1 MTSNYFR
8 VIVFLGSLGVGASY
22 AQDIDYLTLE
32 KVTVSKI
39 QVDVLNQE
47 ISQKVIEKHFD
58 RQQTLQLPGMPTD
71 DGQGKVDKVGKVI
84 SVGREL
90 VALGEDIYRLVQKGK
105 PVNKT
110 NYAPI
115 SVVPKTDGGYA
126 DILDT
131 EGWRM
136 PTKATYQITYE
147 NLYGMEVVKFR
158 YSIIFSY
165 GGSYNGKGAYLTAAQ
180 IVPESVETLFGYT
193 FGATMKLG
201 GIQNHGTKENPVA
214 GAILAMEHT
223 VETVIKASLQT
234 SSYHI
239 TGRGGF
245 KEI

>member
-1 MTSNYFR
+1 MTSSY
-8 VIVFLGSLGVGASY
+8 LGILVLLGAFGCGASF
-22 AQDIDYLTLE
+22 AQDIDYLTLD
-32 KVTVSKI
+32 KVTISKV

-47 ISQKVIEKHFD
+47 ISEKLLEKHFE
-58 RQQTLQLPGMPTD
+58 RQETMQLPGMPTD
-71 DGQGKVDKVGKVI
+71 DGLGRVDKAGKVI

-110 NYAPI
+110 DYAPI
-115 SVVPKTDGGYA
+115 SVIPKTSSGYA

-136 PTKATYQITYE
+136 PTKVTYSIVYE

-180 IVPESVETLFGYT
+180 IIPESVETLFGYS
-193 FGATMKLG
+193 FGASMKLG
-201 GIQNHGTKENPVA
+201 GIQNHGTKDNPVA
-214 GAILAMEHT
+214 GAILSMEHT
-223 VETVIKASLQT
+223 VETVIKASLES